1 MPAIVG
7 AIKILSVGPSSV
19 VHIGDCL
26 QISPQSSTKTF
37 AGAGS
42 FNTGDFLRTNNAF
55 SATNTLDSDLIDNVP
70 TSLNTNVGGILP

>member
-19 VHIGDCL
+19 VQIGDAF
-26 QISPQSSTKTF
+26 QVTTRSESKTF

-42 FNTGDFLRTNNAF
+42 FNTGNVVRTYTGVNF
-55 SATNTLDSDLIDNVP
+55 TNTYDGDLADQNQASADKAGV
-70 TSLNTNVGGILP
+70 VKA